1 MKYCFCNVC
10 KIILFFKTGFKL
22 GELWRSD
29 LQTGYVM
36 LKADSLRNILTMD
49 ALLLVTGC
57 KLLEAKLI
65 FSSMNLFWHGLNEN
79 VRLEHK

>member
-1 MKYCFCNVC
+1 M
-10 KIILFFKTGFKL
+10 
-22 GELWRSD
+22 
-29 LQTGYVM
+29 QTGYVM